1 MFTAAQLWNL
11 SVRLE
16 VWAPARSICYLQT
29 ISSLSSPARDE
40 ERRSVTCSKGTNTSA
55 AIILKREAKITTAQ
69 TTRRVFG
76 FFGTPPHADRFEC
89 SLLCPWVGGG
99 AGKGK
104 QHRSAASWSLQMG
117 SAPISRLRL
126 IHLHGW
132 TPHHLSIGLVPSP
145 TRRHPQLATI
155 SEHNE
160 IVGGKGARRKEIEV
174 IHCFRFSWR
183 FRGHQCD
190 LTFGNSSCIF
200 RSYLWFRP
208 QEKSVTSETAI
219 IG

>member
-16 VWAPARSICYLQT
+16 VWAPAHSICYLQT
-29 ISSLSSPARDE
+29 ISSSSSPAQNE
-40 ERRSVTCSKGTNTSA
+40 ERRSVTCSKGTNTSTP
-55 AIILKREAKITTAQ
+55 IILKREAKITSAQ

-89 SLLCPWVGGG
+89 SLLCLWGG
-99 AGKGK
+99 AGK
-104 QHRSAASWSLQMG
+104 QHGSAASWSLQMC

-132 TPHHLSIGLVPSP
+132 TPHRLSIALVPSP

-155 SEHNE
+155 E
-160 IVGGKGARRKEIEV
+160 
-174 IHCFRFSWR
+174 
-183 FRGHQCD
+183 
-190 LTFGNSSCIF
+190 
-200 RSYLWFRP
+200 
-208 QEKSVTSETAI
+208 
-219 IG
+219 